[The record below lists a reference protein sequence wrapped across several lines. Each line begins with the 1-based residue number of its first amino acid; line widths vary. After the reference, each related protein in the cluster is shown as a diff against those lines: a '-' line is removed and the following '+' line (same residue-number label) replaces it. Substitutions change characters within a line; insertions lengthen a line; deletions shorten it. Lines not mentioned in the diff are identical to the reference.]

1 MRITPKP
8 TGLAGNF
15 YKRPGNGARL
25 LTTWLLTA
33 SLCLPLGA
41 TARHRN
47 QHGDSQPGDFAYYV
61 LSLSW
66 SPAYC
71 LNAPQDAQCNGPRS
85 YGFVVHGLW
94 PQNEQ
99 GWPQYCNSAVPVPE
113 ETVQGVL
120 DLMPARKLIHHEWAA
135 HGTCSGLDPS
145 EFFATVR
152 RAYTSISIPAPM
164 SAVHHSLQQPPAAV
178 VEAFAGANPQLPP
191 QSIVVTCSG
200 QSVPRLRE
208 VHVCFDRDLQPRA
221 CSSDALR
228 EACRAP
234 MLLIQPVR

>member
-15 YKRPGNGARL
+15 YKRLGNGARL

-47 QHGDSQPGDFAYYV
+47 QHGDSQP
-61 LSLSW
+61 
-66 SPAYC
+66 
-71 LNAPQDAQCNGPRS
+71 
-85 YGFVVHGLW
+85 
-94 PQNEQ
+94 
-99 GWPQYCNSAVPVPE
+99 
-113 ETVQGVL
+113 
-120 DLMPARKLIHHEWAA
+120 
-135 HGTCSGLDPS
+135 
-145 EFFATVR
+145 
-152 RAYTSISIPAPM
+152 
-164 SAVHHSLQQPPAAV
+164 
-178 VEAFAGANPQLPP
+178 
-191 QSIVVTCSG
+191 
-200 QSVPRLRE
+200 
-208 VHVCFDRDLQPRA
+208 RA